1 MNTRAVAFAVII
13 AALIIGCT
21 GLGYA
26 LYSGITTVEDN
37 TADIRYSVLYITDS
51 QESVKYP
58 ASSIFSNMPGSVI
71 AGETFDASS
80 DGETHYYLAYRDT
93 EELTGT
99 PAEEG
104 SGVVRGDRTII
115 ALQVTLSGLSDL
127 NGSAVT
133 LMIGGSSATSVISDG
148 GCTIVGNSFSTVTSE
163 GDEKSSFIGKVA
175 LMITPYATGDI
186 NISSPA
192 ITMTAYHTDLTATG
206 MLKASSMSTT
216 GSSGSYA
223 TTSNISYTNSPA
235 TGSDLAVL
243 KLEAT
248 YDSTWYASESDRGMV
263 TAILHDS
270 VRGTSVSQSCYI
282 DSNCKWTVTLPVKL
296 TGGAFHGSLEIQSV
310 GKDSSSSS
318 PHELSTGLPASIT
331 LTMLETTEEVL

>member
-1 MNTRAVAFAVII
+1 MII
-13 AALIIGCT
+13 ATIVCVAVMSMAV
-21 GLGYA
+21 GYA
-26 LYSGITTVEDN
+26 YYSGVTTVDDN
-37 TADIRYSVLYITDS
+37 SVDTRYSILYVSDS
-51 QESVKYP
+51 TGTQEYP
-58 ASSIFSNMPGSVI
+58 VSNLFSNMPDSVT

-80 DGETHYYLAYRDT
+80 DGDTHYYLAYRDT

-127 NGSAVT
+127 NGSTVT
-133 LMIGGSSATSVISDG
+133 LRIGGSSATSVISDG
-148 GCTIVGNSFSTVTSE
+148 GCTIVGNSFSTVASE
-163 GDEKSSFIGKVA
+163 GDEKSSFIGRIA
-175 LMITPYATGDI
+175 LMITPYATRDI

-206 MLKASSMSTT
+206 MLKASSMTTT

-248 YDSTWYASESDRGMV
+248 YDSTWYASESYRGMV
-263 TAILHDS
+263 TAILYDS
-270 VRGTSVSQSCYI
+270 IRGTSVSQSCYI
-282 DSNCKWTVTLPVKL
+282 DSENKWTVTLPVKL
-296 TGGAFHGSLEIQSV
+296 TGGAFYGSLEIQSI
-310 GKDSSSSS
+310 GKDSSSTS
-318 PHELSTGLPASIT
+318 PHQLSTGSPASIT